1 MLKETFEFSET
12 SKPKE
17 HGLEAFRKMSK
28 YEKINNDDC
37 KIDCDSYFNTI
48 FNQ

>member
-1 MLKETFEFSET
+1 MLKETFEFSEI

-28 YEKINNDDC
+28 YGTINNDDY
-37 KIDCDSYFNTI
+37 KIDCEL
-48 FNQ
+48 